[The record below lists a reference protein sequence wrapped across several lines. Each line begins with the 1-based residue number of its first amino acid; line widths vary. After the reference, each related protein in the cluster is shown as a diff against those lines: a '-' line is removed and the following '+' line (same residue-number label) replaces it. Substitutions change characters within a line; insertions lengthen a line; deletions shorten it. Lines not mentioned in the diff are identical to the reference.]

1 MDGMND
7 AELLAELAKRF
18 RDTSKA
24 LHDMRVMNEKIEKL
38 NIKLAESE
46 KLKSNFLSNI
56 RNEINNPLT
65 AILNMAGQL
74 ALPQKDEQ
82 SRQLM
87 ARMIHDEAFD
97 LDFQLRNIFMAAEI
111 EAGEAA
117 VVRAQVDVASL
128 VSRVIASFQ
137 QKAREKGVAVDF
149 ARSGDQIG
157 EASLLF
163 PTDPEKLRLV
173 VANLLAN
180 AIEHSPAGSRVRTEA
195 GRSSGSLRLS
205 VADEGMGIPEGDR
218 ERLFERFH
226 QLDQGTTKRHRG
238 HGLGLS
244 ITKAIVELLGGKV
257 MVSQPESGGSLFLV
271 VVPEAPGGGSDVFSG
286 DGNEFLFEGGNAF

>member
-117 VVRAQVDVASL
+117 VVRVACEPRDRFLSAE
-128 VSRVIASFQ
+128 STG
-137 QKAREKGVAVDF
+137 KG
-149 ARSGDQIG
+149 RGRG
-157 EASLLF
+157 
-163 PTDPEKLRLV
+163 LR
-173 VANLLAN
+173 
-180 AIEHSPAGSRVRTEA
+180 P
-195 GRSSGSLRLS
+195 LR
-205 VADEGMGIPEGDR
+205 
-218 ERLFERFH
+218 
-226 QLDQGTTKRHRG
+226 
-238 HGLGLS
+238 
-244 ITKAIVELLGGKV
+244 
-257 MVSQPESGGSLFLV
+257 
-271 VVPEAPGGGSDVFSG
+271 
-286 DGNEFLFEGGNAF
+286 